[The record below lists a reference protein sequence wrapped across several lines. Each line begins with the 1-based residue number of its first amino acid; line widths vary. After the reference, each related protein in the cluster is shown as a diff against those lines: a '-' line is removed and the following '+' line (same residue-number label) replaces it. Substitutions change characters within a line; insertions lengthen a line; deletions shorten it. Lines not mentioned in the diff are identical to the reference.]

1 MMTTPF
7 WKARR
12 FAAGL
17 SCLALLLLP
26 GCNEKPT
33 AQAPL
38 PPEGLI
44 ELAESDLVSVSPG
57 EIELTLH
64 ANGTLH
70 ARHESLIRAKVAGE
84 VVAVALREGERVEAG
99 QELAHV
105 DDLEYRARVDDRRA
119 ALEAGRAQARLAETT
134 RSKNEELRQKNFLSN
149 LAYDSAKSTATV
161 TQSQVQSLE
170 AQLALAEKGLQD
182 TLIRAPIS
190 GWVAERFIQRGDK
203 VSPDARLFSIVDLSH
218 LELEALIPAQEISR
232 VSIGQPFKAHVEGF
246 SGRTYHGRVAR
257 IGAQALTGSRAM
269 AIYIDIDNP
278 DAALKSGLFA
288 EGTLIM
294 GHAQAQAL
302 VPLTALHS
310 ETGNDFVYGLV
321 NNQIRRLPVKVGM
334 RSEAEGRA
342 EILQSLEPGTRIVAL
357 NLGPLKEGATVR
369 ISATPPSPAAT
380 VVTPTEH

>member
-1 MMTTPF
+1 MLTTWSTAPASTTGAPH
-7 WKARR
+7 WKPDAPRHDW
-12 FAAGL
+12 
-17 SCLALLLLP
+17 P
-26 GCNEKPT
+26 KP
-33 AQAPL
+33 
-38 PPEGLI
+38 
-44 ELAESDLVSVSPG
+44 
-57 EIELTLH
+57 
-64 ANGTLH
+64 
-70 ARHESLIRAKVAGE
+70 
-84 VVAVALREGERVEAG
+84 
-99 QELAHV
+99 
-105 DDLEYRARVDDRRA
+105 RA
-119 ALEAGRAQARLAETT
+119 AKMKSCGKKTSSPTWLTT
-134 RSKNEELRQKNFLSN
+134 APNPQPPSPNPRCSHWKPNWHW
-149 LAYDSAKSTATV
+149 
-161 TQSQVQSLE
+161 
-170 AQLALAEKGLQD
+170 QD